1 MQRSRP
7 NVYALRWLY
16 WPSRLQTFFNQ
27 DSNLEVPR
35 FLSVVKRGDN
45 ASYRGRDVVLRQRD
59 RRFLLSEQHK
69 KSRLNLYASVV

>member
-1 MQRSRP
+1 MPWDGFIGQSGCKP
-7 NVYALRWLY
+7 
-16 WPSRLQTFFNQ
+16 FFNQ

-59 RRFLLSEQHK
+59 RHFLLPEQQK
-69 KSRLNLYASVV
+69 RVA